1 MNWKIL
7 VFLSAFSAVA
17 CVPTIVVIDRTTLI
31 EEESSGAW
39 PDFDANVNQQALDFK
54 PVVLPP
60 SETNKRNERA
70 YKVINGDYSLATQ
83 SQK

>member
-1 MNWKIL
+1 MNLNLIL
-7 VFLSAFSAVA
+7 LFSAFTAVS
-17 CVPTIVVIDRTTLI
+17 CVPTLVVIDRTTLI

-39 PDFDANVNQQALDFK
+39 PEFDAQVNQQALDFK

-60 SETNKRNERA
+60 SENDKRNERA

-83 SQK
+83 IQK